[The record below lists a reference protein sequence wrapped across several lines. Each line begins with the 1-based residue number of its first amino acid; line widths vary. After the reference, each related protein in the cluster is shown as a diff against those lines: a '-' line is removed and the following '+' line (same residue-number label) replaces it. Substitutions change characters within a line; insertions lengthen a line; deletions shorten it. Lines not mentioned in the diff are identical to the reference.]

1 MGDNSDIV
9 KDDCKKKSYAGI
21 PEAEFM
27 EDVDK
32 YMESASV
39 NGNAEMVLRK
49 LDEQHS
55 KYKFMEFNLVS
66 KRRRLK
72 VQIPDLEKSVDM
84 IKLLMKQRNS
94 TEDIK
99 TEFLL
104 SEQVFMKA
112 SVPPTD
118 KVCLWLGAN
127 VMLEYTLDD
136 AMELLNKN
144 IDTAKRNLGYVE
156 HDLDFLRDQFTTTEV
171 NMARVYNWNVK
182 KRQAAK
188 VGS

>member
-1 MGDNSDIV
+1 MEGDKAEDP
-9 KDDCKKKSYAGI
+9 KKKSYAGI

-32 YMESASV
+32 YMEAPTIS
-39 NGNAEMVLRK
+39 GNVELVLKK

-55 KYKFMEFNLVS
+55 KYKFMEFHLLS

-72 VQIPDLEKSVDM
+72 VQIPDLERSVDM
-84 IKLLMKQRNS
+84 IKMLSKKKDC
-94 TEDIK
+94 TEEF
-99 TEFLL
+99 TTHFLL

-112 SVPPTD
+112 SIAPTN

-127 VMLEYTLDD
+127 VMLEYTLND
-136 AMELLNKN
+136 ALELLNKN
-144 IDTAKRNLGYVE
+144 IDTAKKNLSFVE

-188 VGS
+188 AST